1 MPDPVPPLPGLPDTD
16 PTLLIPKV
24 VDQGVIVE
32 IMLEGLLLSEASL
45 RCSIIW
51 AGAEYPCSGGPEIGG
66 KKLDEG
72 GFRLQANL
80 KIKVRVEVFPDGV
93 SIPQE
98 KQTILY
104 KRNASAVPKR
114 YRIDS
119 ITNYY
124 GAYLLLECNDPA
136 AGA

>member
-1 MPDPVPPLPGLPDTD
+1 MPIVPPAPGLPD
-16 PTLLIPKV
+16 PELAQPKIH
-24 VDQGVIVE
+24 DEGIFVE
-32 IMLEGLLLSEASL
+32 VMLEGLLLSESSL

-51 AGAEYPCSGGPEIGG
+51 AGEEYPCTGGPEVGG

-80 KIKVRVEVFPDGV
+80 KLKVRVEVFPDGV

-98 KQTILY
+98 KQTLHY
-104 KRNASAVPKR
+104 KRNSSAVPKK

-124 GAYLLLECNDPA
+124 GAYLLLECNDPS